1 MTILLSYVILSKRC
15 KCAGVA
21 QLVEQLICNQQV
33 RGSSPFTSS
42 NMEEF
47 PSGQR
52 EQTVNLSAMP
62 SVVRIHPLP
71 PKALKALQIGR
82 FKAFYFVKNN
92 PLFALL
98 RSLNMK
104 LFSKPK
110 YPKNH
115 PIKQVPSTEPS
126 EYQLEQI
133 NRKFGMF
140 IHFGINTFNNVEWS
154 NGKLPIES
162 YCPTDIDADGW
173 VKAAYE
179 AGMNYVIIIAKHHDG
194 FCLWNT
200 YTTTYGVRNS
210 PNKTDVISEVAKAC
224 NKYGIKLGIYYSLW
238 DRHEHCYKNDEA
250 YINYMEKQL
259 VELLDGR
266 YGEVVELW
274 LDGGWDKPC
283 RKWQLDRIYNT
294 VKKLQPKC
302 QIGVNL
308 TIGKFTDKKGVP
320 KKRYQPKNYQ
330 YGDPI
335 AMFPSDF
342 RLWDPHMCREDDPK
356 IYTFNG
362 EKYYLPFEQTICS
375 RKEGVWFYS
384 DEYENKTLQDADET
398 AKNYR
403 ILEKAH
409 NLMVINLPPDKNGKL
424 SKNDVDNL
432 MLIAEKLGIRR

>member
-1 MTILLSYVILSKRC
+1 
-15 KCAGVA
+15 
-21 QLVEQLICNQQV
+21 
-33 RGSSPFTSS
+33 
-42 NMEEF
+42 
-47 PSGQR
+47 
-52 EQTVNLSAMP
+52 
-62 SVVRIHPLP
+62 
-71 PKALKALQIGR
+71 
-82 FKAFYFVKNN
+82 
-92 PLFALL
+92 
-98 RSLNMK
+98 MK

-110 YPKNH
+110 YPKNY
-115 PIKQVPSTEPS
+115 PIKQVPSTEPN

-194 FCLWNT
+194 FCLWST

-224 NKYGIKLGIYYSLW
+224 DKYGIKLGIYYSLW

-362 EKYYLPFEQTICS
+362 ENTIYRLSRPYAHEKRVSGFIPTNTKTRHCKTQTKQQKIIA
-375 RKEGVWFYS
+375 YS
-384 DEYENKTLQDADET
+384 K
-398 AKNYR
+398 R
-403 ILEKAH
+403 HI
-409 NLMVINLPPDKNGKL
+409 I
-424 SKNDVDNL
+424 
-432 MLIAEKLGIRR
+432 